1 MPVYRVPVSLSY
13 AGPGSPGVNVLH
25 IRTAGVPLE
34 GDTERENAMVA
45 IRNFYASTSLLYHAS
60 TVIRFPTELVDVEDN
75 EIVSVAA
82 RNEISG
88 AGTATVML
96 PPASCICVSWKS
108 SSATRAGRGRTFLGG
123 GSPRPCSTP
132 TAASGPRTG
141 RARSP
146 RPRRSSTRR
155 RRLRAGRSRSTPA
168 RSRSPGTWW
177 ARPSGPSSLPS
188 VAGGTRRLSAVRIAD
203 GW

>member
-123 GSPRPCSTP
+123 L
-132 TAASGPRTG
+132 
-141 RARSP
+141 
-146 RPRRSSTRR
+146 SSTVLDANGGIRSQNR
-155 RRLRAGRSRSTPA
+155 TSTLAAAQALIDASTSAEGWSLAVYSRTQQVARDVVGATIGTQFASLRSR
-168 RSRSPGTWW
+168 R
-177 ARPSGPSSLPS
+177 
-188 VAGGTRRLSAVRIAD
+188 D
-203 GW
+203 